1 MDGLIQPQVVADQQ
15 YDVETQM
22 KKPLILQNKHDLG
35 KSVDDLMAF
44 YNPDKYH
51 ESGARVQFSK
61 NVTSAANFTSKANKT
76 ANVTLTSNSSANATS
91 NTTITPHSQDGLV
104 PAPKDQQYEGQDQLK
119 QPLIWEN
126 RHDWSNSN
134 DDIKHF
140 YNPNK
145 YDNDKGYLKTNVS
158 TNASANASK
167 NARVQLSK
175 NVTSAANSTS
185 KAN

>member
-1 MDGLIQPQVVADQQ
+1 VVADQQ

-51 ESGARVQFSK
+51 ESGARVQVSK

-104 PAPKDQQYEGQDQLK
+104 PAPKD
-119 QPLIWEN
+119 
-126 RHDWSNSN
+126 
-134 DDIKHF
+134 
-140 YNPNK
+140 
-145 YDNDKGYLKTNVS
+145 
-158 TNASANASK
+158 
-167 NARVQLSK
+167 
-175 NVTSAANSTS
+175 
-185 KAN
+185 